1 ASVDPVPDSV
11 PSDNARRAR
20 RSTRDW
26 LVDFT
31 LFLLAFGVGLLGA
44 ASPPGEPVDPQP
56 TWFSIMDQLVGLS
69 GCIALWWRRR
79 WPLQL
84 ALSLVPLS
92 SLFVTSIG
100 SMLIPLF
107 SLAVHLP
114 PRQTFSVLCT

>member
-1 ASVDPVPDSV
+1 MCSVEPTLDPGPADD
-11 PSDNARRAR
+11 PRRPR

-31 LFLLAFGVGLLGA
+31 LFLLAFGLGLLGA

-84 ALSLVPLS
+84 ALSLVLLS
-92 SLFVTSIG
+92 SLFVTSSG
-100 SMLIPLF
+100 AMLAALF
-107 SLAVHLP
+107 SLAVTAP
-114 PRQTFSVLCT
+114 TGESFGVR